1 MNVGGQY
8 VRALLDT
15 GASITVMSSNFLN
28 KTTYH
33 SAKLIKP
40 QHQKIKGVTDNYLKV
55 LGMLDTNL
63 EIDGV
68 SFQHKVHV
76 IQDLHH
82 SFILGL
88 DFLTAN
94 HAQIDYDSNTLTINN
109 QHVCQIIT
117 NSDLARTTKSIVIPK
132 RSEMMVPVLE

>member
-1 MNVGGQY
+1 M
-8 VRALLDT
+8 
-15 GASITVMSSNFLN
+15 
-28 KTTYH
+28 
-33 SAKLIKP
+33 
-40 QHQKIKGVTDNYLKV
+40 
-55 LGMLDTNL
+55 
-63 EIDGV
+63 
-68 SFQHKVHV
+68 HV

-94 HAQIDYDSNTLTINN
+94 HAQIDYDSNTLRINN

-132 RSEMMVPVLE
+132 RSEMMVPVLESRCRNGDQVLLEPLPSLLKKFHITAAN